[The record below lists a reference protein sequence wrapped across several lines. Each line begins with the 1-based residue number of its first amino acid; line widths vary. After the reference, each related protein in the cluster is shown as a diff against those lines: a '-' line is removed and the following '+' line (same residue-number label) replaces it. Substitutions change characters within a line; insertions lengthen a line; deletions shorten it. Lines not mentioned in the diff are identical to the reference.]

1 MKKHYAQRMPSISV
15 AFWLFIE
22 WNLEGVLTIWKPAS
36 NSLCEGVCGKDY
48 KDIVYELNR
57 LIVNEWMP
65 KNTLSQF
72 VWWVLRQLKN
82 DDLIIVSYSDTG
94 MWHHGYIYQATNFIY
109 TGITKERTDKYTPDG
124 KHSRHYTEEYNHLR
138 KVRTAKHRY
147 VFFTGKSRDKLMK
160 ELKYP
165 VISSYPKWDN
175 WRYTL
180 GERMK
185 TKIIDTKNNLSFYE

>member
-1 MKKHYAQRMPSISV
+1 MEIRKITHHDTIDFIMKKHYAQRMPSISV
-15 AFWLFIE
+15 AFGLFIQ

-36 NSLCEGVCGKDY
+36 NSLCEWVCGKDY

-94 MWHHGYIYQATNFIY
+94 MWHHGYIY
-109 TGITKERTDKYTPDG
+109 TKPQTSYILASRKNEQINILQMVSTLVTTLMSTTTWERFVQQSIGMY
-124 KHSRHYTEEYNHLR
+124 
-138 KVRTAKHRY
+138 
-147 VFFTGKSRDKLMK
+147 
-160 ELKYP
+160 
-165 VISSYPKWDN
+165 SSQGN
-175 WRYTL
+175 Q
-180 GERMK
+180 
-185 TKIIDTKNNLSFYE
+185 KIISWRSLSTLL